1 MLAPWYD
8 DTMISLHH
16 DMNNDIMNSTDIDF
30 SIVLQTPMANAAK
43 VMYTEAMEA
52 GKGDHDFSA
61 VAEMFKK

>member
-1 MLAPWYD
+1 MPAAWYD

-16 DMNNDIMNSTDIDF
+16 EMNNDIMNSTDIDF
-30 SIVLQTPMANAAK
+30 SILLQTPMANAAK

-52 GKGDHDFSA
+52 GKGDLDFSA